1 MTVAVSGPQ
10 TQAENRA
17 QEERGQKVFYS
28 DTSPADLGSPVEAIT
43 PFPGDLL
50 AQHCYPKCR
59 KCGSWVLRSSSC
71 SQAER
76 GTAVLPAAVSLVKEK
91 HPANSIKNVSQ
102 NAGEGSVSSAILCP
116 GSRHA
121 ALCNPATERPIS
133 QELWPLQPPRPHST
147 IPFKAL
153 GWCPVA

>member
-1 MTVAVSGPQ
+1 M
-10 TQAENRA
+10 
-17 QEERGQKVFYS
+17 VFYS
-28 DTSPADLGSPVEAIT
+28 DASPADLRTPIEAIT

-50 AQHCYPKCR
+50 AQRCYPKCR

-102 NAGEGSVSSAILCP
+102 NAGEDSVSSAILSSHSCVL
-116 GSRHA
+116 GAGTWLS
-121 ALCNPATERPIS
+121 ATRPQRGPS
-133 QELWPLQPPRPHST
+133 PKSCGFCRPLVPTVLSHLKPW
-147 IPFKAL
+147 AGGL
-153 GWCPVA
+153 